1 MAQLTVDLPRPVLE
15 SLKRKA
21 RAGRRPVADQLVD
34 ALTTALS
41 QESPEPSDL
50 DACLEGM
57 QFLTDQE
64 LVKAAKSTKAR
75 KITRELADLR
85 EKQHARRLTKDE
97 RQQQRVLLDSLDRLI
112 LIRAQALVLLKERGR
127 DVSGLLR
134 P

>member
-50 DACLEGM
+50 DACLDGM

>member
-50 DACLEGM
+50 DACLDGM

-75 KITRELADLR
+75 KIARELADLR

-112 LIRAQALVLLKERGR
+112 LIRAQVLVLLKERGR
-127 DVSGLLR
+127 DVSGLLQ